1 MFLRL
6 LLFNIKAFVFPK
18 AGPPLSWR
26 AGGRDVCCGLSGWW
40 SRAEEFFVRCHARRA
55 LQMQRESAVTELRR
69 WRKMYRRGYGQAG
82 FASWRRAFLT
92 LSMCEPVKGPRGR
105 SSDDSAIIVV
115 KSRFRQQQQ
124 QQRQSVQ
131 RRALG
136 RLVCELTD
144 RLLWAILCVGAW
156 KRALVESRVRL
167 VVGL

>member
-1 MFLRL
+1 MPDMLMRGRLSPGGLEAGMFAVGCRGGG
-6 LLFNIKAFVFPK
+6 A
-18 AGPPLSWR
+18 AQQSSAWR
-26 AGGRDVCCGLSGWW
+26 CD
-40 SRAEEFFVRCHARRA
+40 ARRA

-115 KSRFRQQQQ
+115 KSLFRQQQQ

-131 RRALG
+131 RRERSAALF
-136 RLVCELTD
+136 V
-144 RLLWAILCVGAW
+144 
-156 KRALVESRVRL
+156 S
-167 VVGL
+167 

>member
-1 MFLRL
+1 M
-6 LLFNIKAFVFPK
+6 
-18 AGPPLSWR
+18 
-26 AGGRDVCCGLSGWW
+26 
-40 SRAEEFFVRCHARRA
+40 
-55 LQMQRESAVTELRR
+55 
-69 WRKMYRRGYGQAG
+69 
-82 FASWRRAFLT
+82 T

-167 VVGL
+167 VAGL